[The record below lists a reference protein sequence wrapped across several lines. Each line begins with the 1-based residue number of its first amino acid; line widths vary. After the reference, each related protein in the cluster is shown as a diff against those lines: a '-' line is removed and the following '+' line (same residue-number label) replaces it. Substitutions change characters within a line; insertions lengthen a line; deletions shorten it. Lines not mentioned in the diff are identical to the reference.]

1 MVNAKANSRIY
12 QLMSNTDVILENVT
26 AVKFQYNELATETEV
41 AILLYTGD
49 IKEHPIYRIGFSF
62 TNLTITLRK
71 YDPESSSWSGN
82 LKVIS

>member
-12 QLMSNTDVILENVT
+12 RLMSNTDVILENVT
-26 AVKFQYNELATETEV
+26 AVKFQYNELAKETEV
-41 AILLYTGD
+41 AILIYTGD

-62 TNLTITLRK
+62 TNLTITFRK
-71 YDPESSSWSGN
+71 YDPESSSWSEN